1 MRFRERLFT
10 NAQYFGISTIAIV
23 ISLGLRFWPLQS
35 LGTSVQFITF
45 YPSVMLSALLGGFIF
60 GFYSILLSTFAMLLI
75 WPALIDQPV
84 ISQYADWIGLIVFLL
99 NCLMISGVAE
109 AMLQAKKKAT
119 AAKQQAEEANKAK
132 SIFLANM
139 SHELRTPLNAVIG
152 FSRILRKSPRI
163 GEEEITNI
171 EIINR
176 SGEHLLNLVNNI
188 LDISKIESGKIIL
201 EENVIEL
208 RSFIHEIE
216 MMMSISARS
225 KNLLLKVEWG
235 KNVPAYI
242 KTDSGKL
249 KQIILNLVGNAV
261 KYTRS
266 GEIILRIKS
275 IEAKNDNCKLM
286 FEVEDTGPGISEV
299 NKEKIFHPFIQLN
312 HNSSPLGGV
321 GLGLAICSQYVS
333 ALGGTI
339 KVEDGRNAIGSLF
352 SVEINVKTIQKEP
365 GIIQSNLSTPI
376 GVKDGQNKYKFL
388 IAEDN
393 PDNRRLLKNILEPFQ
408 FEVRE
413 AVNGLEALN
422 YFEEWKPDLIWM
434 DVRMPVMDGLQATRR
449 IKETAEGKTTKIIV
463 LTAHALEEERL
474 EIIQSGCDEFI
485 RKPYNETE
493 IYSALSKHLN
503 IEFIYSKDSNNEY
516 RSGERVIKEELH
528 RLPKDLLMKFAKAVE
543 SLDYKECELICDQIA
558 KINYKLSLGL
568 KDMITNMRFE
578 ELLNLIEN

>member
-1 MRFRERLFT
+1 
-10 NAQYFGISTIAIV
+10 
-23 ISLGLRFWPLQS
+23 
-35 LGTSVQFITF
+35 
-45 YPSVMLSALLGGFIF
+45 
-60 GFYSILLSTFAMLLI
+60 
-75 WPALIDQPV
+75 
-84 ISQYADWIGLIVFLL
+84 
-99 NCLMISGVAE
+99 
-109 AMLQAKKKAT
+109 
-119 AAKQQAEEANKAK
+119 
-132 SIFLANM
+132 M
-139 SHELRTPLNAVIG
+139 SHELRTPLNAIIG
-152 FSRILRKSPRI
+152 FSRILRNSPRI
-163 GEEEITNI
+163 GEEEITSL

-176 SGEHLLNLVNNI
+176 SGDHLLNLVNNI

-201 EENVIEL
+201 EENEIEI

-216 MMMSISARS
+216 MMTSITARS
-225 KNLLLKVEWG
+225 KNLLLKVEWEE
-235 KNVPAYI
+235 NVPVYI

-261 KYTRS
+261 KYTRE

-275 IEAKNDNCKLM
+275 TDAKNDKCKLR
-286 FEVEDTGPGISEV
+286 FEVEDTGPGISAE

-312 HNSSPLGGV
+312 QSTSPLGGV

-339 KVEDGRNAIGSLF
+339 KVEDGRNAMGSVFL
-352 SVEINVKTIQKEP
+352 VEIDVKTIQKEP

-376 GVKDGQNKYKFL
+376 GVKDRENKYKL
-388 IAEDN
+388 LSAEDN
-393 PDNRRLLKNILEPFQ
+393 PDNRRLLKSILEPFQ
-408 FEVRE
+408 FEIRE

-434 DVRMPVMDGLQATRR
+434 DVRMPIMDGLQATKK
-449 IKETAEGKTTKIIV
+449 IKETEQGKRTKIVV

-485 RKPYNETE
+485 RKPYNEAE
-493 IYSALSKHLN
+493 IYNALSKHLN
-503 IEFIYSKDSNNEY
+503 IEFIYSKDSNNEK

-528 RLPKDLLMKFAKAVE
+528 RLPKDLLLEFAKAIE
-543 SLDYKECELICDQIA
+543 SLDYKECELISDQIG

-568 KDMITNMRFE
+568 KDMIKNMRFE